1 MGVKKLLGEKVKR
14 LRKLRGYTQEK
25 FAEIIDITP
34 RNLNRI
40 ESGENFVTSETLD
53 KILSAL
59 NVPADILF
67 SYEYLKNTNDIIAEI
82 YSFIDKIKTT
92 PKKLEK
98 AHRILRIIVEDEF

>member
-1 MGVKKLLGEKVKR
+1 MSVKKLLGKKVKR

-59 NVPADILF
+59 NVSADILF
-67 SYEYLKNTNDIIAEI
+67 SYEHLKNTKDIVSEI
-82 YSFIDKIKTT
+82 YSFIDKIKTN
-92 PKKLEK
+92 PKQLEK
-98 AHRILRIIVEDEF
+98 AHRLLRIIVEDEF